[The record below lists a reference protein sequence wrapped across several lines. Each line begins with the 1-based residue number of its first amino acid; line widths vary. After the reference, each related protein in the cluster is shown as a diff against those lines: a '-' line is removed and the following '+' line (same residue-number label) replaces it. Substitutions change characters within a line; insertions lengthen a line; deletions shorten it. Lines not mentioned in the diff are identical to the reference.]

1 MKNPR
6 KNGKEEPK
14 TKETQGRK
22 RMKNLP
28 KTSRSDRHLCFSH
41 DSNYQYFPHF
51 FQYQY
56 QYQYQNSQKI
66 QYQYQNQY
74 FGDANFNINIEIN
87 ILNL

>member
-1 MKNPR
+1 MGRKNP
-6 KNGKEEPK
+6 KPK
-14 TKETQGRK
+14 KLKGE

-41 DSNYQYFPHF
+41 CSNYQYFPHF

-56 QYQYQNSQKI
+56 QNSQKI
-66 QYQYQNQY
+66 QYQNQY